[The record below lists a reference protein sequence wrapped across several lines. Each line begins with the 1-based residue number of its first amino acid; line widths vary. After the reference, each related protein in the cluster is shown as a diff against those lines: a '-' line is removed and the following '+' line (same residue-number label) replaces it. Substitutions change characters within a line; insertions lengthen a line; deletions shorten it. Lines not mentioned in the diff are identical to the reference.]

1 MSVTLQWPEIALRL
15 ILSAIAGALIGWN
28 RSEHGRPAGLRT
40 TLLVCMA
47 ASISMIQANLLMDTA
62 GRATNSFIMLDLMR
76 LPLGILTGVGFI
88 GAGAILRRENRVLGL
103 TTAAT
108 LWFVTVMGLC
118 FGGGQKVLGMTA
130 LVIGVAV
137 LWGLRWI
144 EMQIPQDRQ
153 AMLVLTIGPGGVTDD
168 DVRKKIRL
176 ADYRIVSLGMT
187 RDNVE
192 QRRELVCELRW
203 RARSDDTQEPAFLDE
218 LARLPGVSRM
228 KWSPEDAPAGLG

>member
-1 MSVTLQWPEIALRL
+1 MPVTLQWSEIALRL
-15 ILSAIAGALIGWN
+15 ILSVIAGAMIGWN

-47 ASISMIQANLLMDTA
+47 ASISMIQTNLLMDTV
-62 GRATNSFIMLDLMR
+62 GRTSDSFIMLDLMR

-88 GAGAILRRENRVLGL
+88 GAGAILRRESRVVGL

-118 FGGGQKVLGMTA
+118 FGGGQKLLGVTA
-130 LVIGVAV
+130 LAIGMAV

-153 AMLVLTIGPGGVTDD
+153 ATLCLTIGAGGLTDD
-168 DVRKKIRL
+168 EIRQTIRL
-176 ADYRIVSLGMT
+176 AGFQIVSLGLT
-187 RDNVE
+187 RDKVE
-192 QRRELVCELRW
+192 QHRELRCELRW
-203 RARSDDTQEPAFLDE
+203 RAHSDDTQEPSLLDE
-218 LARLPGVSRM
+218 LSRLPGVSRL
-228 KWSPEDAPAGLG
+228 KWCPEGALPGLG

>member
-1 MSVTLQWPEIALRL
+1 MPVTLQWSEIALRL
-15 ILSAIAGALIGWN
+15 ILSAIAGSLIGWN

-62 GRATNSFIMLDLMR
+62 GKATDSFIKLDPMR

-118 FGGGQKVLGMTA
+118 FGGGQKALGVTA
-130 LVIGVAV
+130 LVIGMAV
-137 LWGLRWI
+137 LWGLKWI
-144 EMQIPQDRQ
+144 EIQILQDRQ
-153 AMLVLTIGPGGVTDD
+153 AILVLTIGPGGLTDEE
-168 DVRKKIRL
+168 VRKTIRL
-176 ADYRIVSLGMT
+176 AGFQIVSLGLT

-192 QRRELVCELRW
+192 QQRELTCELRW
-203 RARSDDTQEPAFLDE
+203 RARSDDTREPALLDD
-218 LARLPGVSRM
+218 LVRLPGISRM
-228 KWSPEDAPAGLG
+228 KWSPEGAQAGLG